1 MQAAYIPASSDFAI
15 YGHKLR
21 ALLLLVTHSLRRQ
34 AYGRVCSPVRAGHG
48 LLRIWGL
55 SPTWITFSLP
65 LSVVTLSANSLM
77 RSSKVAENSRNCT
90 GC

>member
-1 MQAAYIPASSDFAI
+1 MQATYIPASSDFAI

-55 SPTWITFSLP
+55 SPTWITFFPAIVCCDPEREL
-65 LSVVTLSANSLM
+65 LDALV
-77 RSSKVAENSRNCT
+77 K
-90 GC
+90 GG